1 MARTILYLYLL
12 LESPMLLAGQMCSS
26 SLREMLTGNLSQKQL
41 TFREI
46 KEAESELVNSN
57 FMSQKTL
64 DRLLNSLEEKNI
76 QVFTHKDPE
85 VMKIYQ
91 ALDDE
96 ILSDEELIEGANGF
110 FEYFTKE
117 EIETISYQGRAVIV
131 LREGN
136 DEIAQTL
143 FHESIHSKFLKFKN
157 TFSRSKI
164 IDSNFLNPER
174 YYGQQ
179 MQVTKTL
186 VL

>member
-1 MARTILYLYLL
+1 
-12 LESPMLLAGQMCSS
+12 
-26 SLREMLTGNLSQKQL
+26 
-41 TFREI
+41 
-46 KEAESELVNSN
+46 
-57 FMSQKTL
+57 
-64 DRLLNSLEEKNI
+64 
-76 QVFTHKDPE
+76 
-85 VMKIYQ
+85 MKIYQ

-174 YYGQQ
+174 YYGATNAGYEDTGIVGFLFSLDEFIAQSLESIPFGKVNK
-179 MQVTKTL
+179 VTDVLYILKNDYEIPFINRLRLNL
-186 VL
+186 VFERAVERSR